1 MIAQIMLPVANMF
14 SIIGIGLLPL
24 FLLRLL
30 PLFNNWEKVTLAIP
44 LGLGINGW
52 LLFMLGSCGYLNQAT
67 SLLILLSGVIALLC
81 FVPHLKLSVIS
92 NLSPISYLLIT
103 IIIYVFLL
111 DFLEGFLPP
120 GDADTL
126 AYHFAIPKV
135 MSETGG
141 IIFTPR
147 AVDGAVP
154 LLIQI
159 TYVPL
164 LIIGGEVALTMWV
177 FISGWYL
184 AFMLFV
190 LARRY
195 LSVEWSLCLVVLLI
209 TAPIIVG
216 TSGSGQIET
225 RLALFALGSSFVMML
240 AVKKDILALYILAG
254 LMAGFYAASKYYGLF
269 FVLACGLIVFGN
281 KNWFRNGVVYGVS
294 ATIAGFQW
302 YYWNWFNTG
311 DPLFPFLYDLISNPD
326 LPYWTQEHN
335 IEKIKFFEREMGVA
349 TNLFWYF
356 LYPFKAT
363 INGLPQFDSLRLGL
377 GLYPLLILPFSIFGV
392 FKFRRLLLGHELL
405 IFSII
410 SVGFYSLWFFS
421 ETSQR
426 IRHLLPILP
435 LVLISFTVASNKL
448 LRSVNLF
455 KPVSVGIALI
465 IFFQVGIQ
473 SVFSI
478 KTVTHLWSGESRET
492 FLERTVNWYEPVGWA
507 NKNLSHTSKILSEI
521 RWYSYL
527 LKPSHYFG
535 HSHYQALVNLLP
547 QKEISTKTFVTQI
560 KSLNITHIISW
571 PKTDK
576 KTSTKPLD
584 IYISKLNNMGC
595 LKPLKAFQMRD
606 YIFSRTF
613 WQINEGG
620 TVNSVLYEM
629 NLSDCIVN

>member
-492 FLERTVNWYEPVGWA
+492 FLERTVHWYQPVGWA